1 MPHVEHIKNC
11 KDLPSE
17 RKHKEDVVECDEV
30 KASPAS
36 NYESLCEVLFLPA
49 DKHKTFQFLLLWG
62 RGRGRVRDDFDY
74 RDRFDLDSK
83 GFRSGR
89 VGSG

>member
-17 RKHKEDVVECDEV
+17 RKHKEDVAECDEV

-36 NYESLCEVLFLPA
+36 NYESLYVKYCSSLQISTKFSSFCCFGEGEGLGMTLIIGSGSTWTA
-49 DKHKTFQFLLLWG
+49 
-62 RGRGRVRDDFDY
+62 RV
-74 RDRFDLDSK
+74 
-83 GFRSGR
+83 SGR